1 MESVKEIDVNDSN
14 IENSNIETE
23 EQTTNLETIKTI
35 ITFNK
40 PLALYA
46 IILFILCFVPVVWF
60 SSVTLINFNSSVT
73 LISFNFPEFRGKSEK
88 CLHNYIN
95 TSLGSFLLFFI

>member
-1 MESVKEIDVNDSN
+1 MESAEEININNSN
-14 IENSNIETE
+14 IERNIETE

-46 IILFILCFVPVVWF
+46 IILFILCFVL
-60 SSVTLINFNSSVT
+60 LI
-73 LISFNFPEFRGKSEK
+73 ISFMIKRR
-88 CLHNYIN
+88 
-95 TSLGSFLLFFI
+95 